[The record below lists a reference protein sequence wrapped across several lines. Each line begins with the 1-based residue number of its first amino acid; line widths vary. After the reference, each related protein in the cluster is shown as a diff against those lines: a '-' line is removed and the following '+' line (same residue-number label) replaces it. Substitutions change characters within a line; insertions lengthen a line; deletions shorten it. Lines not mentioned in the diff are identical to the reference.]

1 MKKVK
6 LTPEQVYDASYAAAK
21 KVFASHL
28 LEKEEFNKL
37 HSPERTMVDVL
48 TNNLNDILE
57 KMFET
62 RSENEK
68 EEK

>member
-21 KVFASHL
+21 RAWPEDV

-37 HSPERTMVDVL
+37 HSSERTMVDVL